1 MCIFQIGDCGL
12 MIMSL
17 EIFEEHNGLRSRTVD
32 SVGPHQISFDNI
44 WQSSKYL
51 ELGHFQTPWCLSS
64 IFVIDDNDDDDNDVN
79 ENGGTGD
86 PLCC

>member
-1 MCIFQIGDCGL
+1 MCISQIGDCGL

-51 ELGHFQTPWCLSS
+51 ELGHFQTPGCLSS

>member
-1 MCIFQIGDCGL
+1 

-51 ELGHFQTPWCLSS
+51 ELGHFQTFSS
-64 IFVIDDNDDDDNDVN
+64 IFVIDDNDDDNDNDDDKLD
-79 ENGGTGD
+79 EQ
-86 PLCC
+86 

>member
-1 MCIFQIGDCGL
+1 MCICQIGDCGL

-51 ELGHFQTPWCLSS
+51 ELGHFQTPGCLSS
-64 IFVIDDNDDDDNDVN
+64 IFVIDDNDDEYDNDDDNLD
-79 ENGGTGD
+79 EQ
-86 PLCC
+86 